1 MKGWGVERLD
11 QLRDLPRSTGQV
23 SCERWV
29 LMVKMD
35 VLDVVTEEKKDTNN
49 DGVHLIISYGR

>member
-1 MKGWGVERLD
+1 MKGRGVQSLD

-29 LMVKMD
+29 MMVKRD
-35 VLDVVTEEKKDTNN
+35 VLEVVTEENKDTNN